1 MANFTIGTKLNET
14 TRVYLLDIG
23 TDDFIKTASGEK
35 MYMEICSADSKKYR
49 KVLASLVSENEKRR
63 TNKKSNDEIITE
75 VLAGCVASWNVETED
90 GPLPLTIQNAIDFF
104 EANRTLREL
113 GVESQHDR
121 KIFLQK

>member
-14 TRVYLLDIG
+14 TRIDMIDIG
-23 TDDFIKTASGEK
+23 TDEVIKTKAGEN
-35 MYMEICSADSKKYR
+35 MFMEVYSADSKKYR

-75 VLAGCVASWNVETED
+75 VLAGCVATWNVETED
-90 GPLPLTIQNAIDFF
+90 GPVPLTLQNAVDFF
-104 EANRTLREL
+104 EANRTIREQ